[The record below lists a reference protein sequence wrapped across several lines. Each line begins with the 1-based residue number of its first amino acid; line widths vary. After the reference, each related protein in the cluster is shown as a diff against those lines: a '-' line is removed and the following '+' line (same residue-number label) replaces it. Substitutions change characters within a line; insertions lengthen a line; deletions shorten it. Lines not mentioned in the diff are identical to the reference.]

1 MFGTRAGTTFKV
13 ALLETALKR
22 VFYFVSDNLYLLLQS
37 TLMNRLLRSRGRV
50 RWMNIEQLAEG
61 EEEGIDQFDG
71 GLAIQF
77 WMLKNYLSSLFM
89 FKALLTFWC

>member
-1 MFGTRAGTTFKV
+1 
-13 ALLETALKR
+13 
-22 VFYFVSDNLYLLLQS
+22 
-37 TLMNRLLRSRGRV
+37 
-50 RWMNIEQLAEG
+50 MNIEQLAEG

>member
-1 MFGTRAGTTFKV
+1 
-13 ALLETALKR
+13 
-22 VFYFVSDNLYLLLQS
+22 
-37 TLMNRLLRSRGRV
+37 
-50 RWMNIEQLAEG
+50 MNIELLAEG

-77 WMLKNYLSSLFM
+77 WMLKKYLSSLFM

>member
-1 MFGTRAGTTFKV
+1 
-13 ALLETALKR
+13 
-22 VFYFVSDNLYLLLQS
+22 
-37 TLMNRLLRSRGRV
+37 
-50 RWMNIEQLAEG
+50 MNIEQLAEG
-61 EEEGIDQFDG
+61 EEEGIDG